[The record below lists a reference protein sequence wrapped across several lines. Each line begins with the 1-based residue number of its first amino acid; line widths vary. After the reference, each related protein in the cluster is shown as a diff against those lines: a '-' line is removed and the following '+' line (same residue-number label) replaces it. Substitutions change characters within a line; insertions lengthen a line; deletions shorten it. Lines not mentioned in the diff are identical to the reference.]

1 VNPENRQAIIQT
13 LVDLL
18 QHSLDVRMRVKAA
31 ESLGILAVEEAIPL
45 LRQAALQDPDLQ
57 VCLAAVD
64 ALVAISQSSLF
75 EPTMNFDDPA
85 QLEDNL
91 RDLYEQLAGQ
101 RNAKI
106 LAEDAQKT
114 RIEQNIRKR
123 KEEIGQCEQEYVQAL
138 AQQLRRQDLPE
149 SIAETVVGELV
160 DEIENLPQV
169 QNDELKALLQQILVE
184 LKKPETPA
192 AAKLKVAIPIFPGVV
207 TYELEGD
214 TKGVLQRLFP
224 TLVKASQWLRGVQQ
238 PKK

>member
-85 QLEDNL
+85 DLEENL
-91 RDLYEQLAGQ
+91 RNLYEQLAGQ
-101 RNAKI
+101 REAKI
-106 LAEDAQKT
+106 LAEDAEKT
-114 RIEQNIRKR
+114 RIEQKIRKK

-192 AAKLKVAIPIFPGVV
+192 AAKLKVAIPIVPGVV

-224 TLVKASQWLRGVQQ
+224 TLVKASQWLRGGQQ